1 MGKLPSNIENNTIKA
16 QVHPKPQN
24 KNTNSK
30 RKMDNNTVYL
40 GSTGRVTKMTGDNI
54 VWEKQ
59 LGALYATPHVV
70 VGKFGLYA
78 AARRKLYELD
88 PDTGAILSS
97 VKIRSVSKVSNMGAH
112 LQVDAAAEAL
122 YFVCNKGVAKV
133 RTDVALDDPTA
144 IAWER
149 RVKKFSGPAST
160 SGSVYALAT
169 DNGYLLARNKFA
181 CKLHTTFTLA
191 LDGSGSLVAADR
203 GNLYPAPVQAR
214 EDSPDSLPKVKLG
227 TTKMLAGTVGMVYD
241 NNSDTL
247 FCASHGQV
255 SAHVS
260 SAPYTV
266 KWVNKLPGLRYGTG
280 VSVAVASKAG
290 LVFVGIS
297 GRVAALDITTGELQ
311 WKTEISA
318 LKSTPF
324 VPLHVDA
331 PSQKLYVGS
340 MGSIA
345 ILDFADGSKSD
356 IELSAGAFWG
366 YVTFASPNGTSTS
379 YSANPMTAAFE
390 KHRRRA
396 IAAAIIAASH

>member
-1 MGKLPSNIENNTIKA
+1 MGKLPSNIETNTIKA

-24 KNTNSK
+24 KNTNK

-133 RTDVALDDPTA
+133 RTDVALDDPSA

-149 RVKKFSGPAST
+149 RVKKFSGPASTSLLDTSANVLSVST

-203 GNLYPAPVQAR
+203 GNLYPAPAKAR
-214 EDSPDSLPKVKLG
+214 PTLSPRSSWGPPRCLPAQSGWSTTTTATLFSVHPTARSLPTSPRRPTPSSG
-227 TTKMLAGTVGMVYD
+227 STSSRGSATGQ
-241 NNSDTL
+241 
-247 FCASHGQV
+247 ASLSPSHPRRAW
-255 SAHVS
+255 SLS
-260 SAPYTV
+260 ES
-266 KWVNKLPGLRYGTG
+266 R
-280 VSVAVASKAG
+280 
-290 LVFVGIS
+290 
-297 GRVAALDITTGELQ
+297 AALL
-311 WKTEISA
+311 
-318 LKSTPF
+318 LST
-324 VPLHVDA
+324 
-331 PSQKLYVGS
+331 
-340 MGSIA
+340 
-345 ILDFADGSKSD
+345 
-356 IELSAGAFWG
+356 
-366 YVTFASPNGTSTS
+366 
-379 YSANPMTAAFE
+379 
-390 KHRRRA
+390 
-396 IAAAIIAASH
+396 